1 MEILGYFFEHYI
13 MLTEVIGLWALIR
26 LGVHLPKKTTD
37 ATRVTVLLIVLE
49 SIAWSFEEWTHSHP
63 GHVLLR
69 FFLSSCVYCF
79 HPFIA
84 LSIIQLVAPIGKRMK
99 YLILPLVAYA
109 AVIFTSQWTHIV
121 FYIGEDNGWYGASN
135 IFSWLPYITFVIYVM
150 IFVVLF
156 VVKYA
161 KYRITTILG
170 VVYIVA
176 VSLLGILVNVIEDAN
191 TDYATLFASVIVLYY
206 LFLYT
211 HMSKTDTLTE
221 LLNRQSFYHDTKT
234 MDSRLSAVCSA
245 DLNELKWIN
254 DSQGHE
260 AGDLAIQ
267 TVADCLA
274 KGHGKSKSVYRV
286 GGDEFVI
293 LYYDRDEEKVRADI
307 TAMREELA
315 KTPYVCAF
323 GYCMRKG
330 RTDFEECLR
339 ESDKAMYANKAN
351 IKKAILEAG
360 GKLHRR
366 AEDEG

>member
-37 ATRVTVLLIVLE
+37 ATRVTILLIVLE
-49 SIAWSFEEWTHSHP
+49 SIAWSLEEWTQFHD

-69 FFLSSCVYCF
+69 FFLSASVYCF

-84 LSIIQLVAPIGKRMK
+84 LSVIQLVAPLGKRFK
-99 YLILPLVAYA
+99 YLLLPLVVYA
-109 AVIFTSQWTHIV
+109 AVIFTSQWTHVVYFIS
-121 FYIGEDNGWYGASN
+121 EDNVWFGSGN
-135 IFSWLPYITFVIYVM
+135 IWRWLPYITFVVYVM

-156 VVKYA
+156 IARYI

-176 VSLLGILVNVIEDAN
+176 VSLLGILVNVIENAN

-211 HMSKTDTLTE
+211 HMSKTDTLTG
-221 LLNRQSFYHDTKT
+221 LLNRQSFYRDTKAINNKLT
-234 MDSRLSAVCSA
+234 AVCSA

-267 TVADCLA
+267 IVADCLA
-274 KGHGKSKSVYRV
+274 KGHGHSKSVYRV
-286 GGDEFVI
+286 GGDDFVI
-293 LYYDRDEEKVRADI
+293 LYYDKDEEKVQADI
-307 TAMREELA
+307 AAMREELA
-315 KTPYVCAF
+315 KTKYVCAF

-330 RTDFEECLR
+330 KEDFEDCLR
-339 ESDKAMYANKAN
+339 ESDKAMYANKAS
-351 IKKAILEAG
+351 IKKAILESG

-366 AEDEG
+366 AGD